1 MRKILFSLMMLLAM
15 SPLSLD
21 AQALKVPAPS
31 PLQTFKQNFALG
43 EVSVEYSRPSAK
55 SRVIFGDV
63 VPFGKIWRT
72 GANASTKITFSD
84 AVKLEGV
91 TVQPGTY
98 ALYTI
103 PGKDVW
109 EVMLYSDLNLGG
121 SVHEYKTENE
131 VLRLKVKPSTLP
143 ALVETFTIQI
153 NNVKPSSASID
164 LSWEK
169 TQVSIALTA
178 DIDERIMK
186 NIEKSLAADTRPYYQ
201 SASYYYENN
210 KDLGKALE
218 WVNKATEQSPKA
230 FWIMLLK
237 AKIQLKSGDKKGA
250 IESANKTIELAKEAQ
265 SDDYVKMAEKL
276 IAEAKK

>member
-1 MRKILFSLMMLLAM
+1 MMLLAM